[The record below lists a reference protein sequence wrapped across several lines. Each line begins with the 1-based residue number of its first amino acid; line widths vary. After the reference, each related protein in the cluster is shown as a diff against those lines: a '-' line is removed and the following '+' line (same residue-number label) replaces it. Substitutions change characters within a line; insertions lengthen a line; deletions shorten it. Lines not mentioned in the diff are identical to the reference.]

1 MLLINLRFLPTLPY
15 GSLEHNNIFLLH
27 LLPDPAPDIHSDVL
41 FLPKEEVSFPLK
53 MNVDDRGSFTEL
65 LKTANCGQFSVSD
78 KLMILCVYPGS
89 IWIASIFSPETSNS
103 ITSSVPILRLNWMKK
118 LSDAQ
123 IVLPRLIHATAYV
136 SPTAEVE
143 AGTVVL
149 PLAIINTDC
158 RIQSGCIINCGS
170 IVDHGCVIEEGV
182 HISPGT
188 VIKAENRIPRAT
200 KIEAGEVVPLRAY
213 PL

>member
-1 MLLINLRFLPTLPY
+1 MKVLITGAKGFVGKNLAANLYCIKDGKNRTRDLTIDEIFEYDIDTEESLLDTYCEKDIARQSGKYEQIYFL
-15 GSLEHNNIFLLH
+15 
-27 LLPDPAPDIHSDVL
+27 
-41 FLPKEEVSFPLK
+41 
-53 MNVDDRGSFTEL
+53 DD
-65 LKTANCGQFSVSD
+65 GQ
-78 KLMILCVYPGS
+78 
-89 IWIASIFSPETSNS
+89 ETSDL
-103 ITSSVPILRLNWMKK
+103 ILGTCLEYMKFADGNTEMYPAFGNNEMRLNWMKK

>member
-1 MLLINLRFLPTLPY
+1 MRLIILGAGGYGKTVADIARQSGKYEQIYFL
-15 GSLEHNNIFLLH
+15 
-27 LLPDPAPDIHSDVL
+27 
-41 FLPKEEVSFPLK
+41 
-53 MNVDDRGSFTEL
+53 DD
-65 LKTANCGQFSVSD
+65 GQ
-78 KLMILCVYPGS
+78 
-89 IWIASIFSPETSNS
+89 ETSDL
-103 ITSSVPILRLNWMKK
+103 ILGTCLEYMKFADGNTEMYPAFGNNEMRLDWMKK

-123 IVLPRLIHATAYV
+123 ITLPRLIHATAYV

-143 AGTVVL
+143 VGTVVL

>member
-1 MLLINLRFLPTLPY
+1 MSVIGPR
-15 GSLEHNNIFLLH
+15 
-27 LLPDPAPDIHSDVL
+27 PALWNQDVL
-41 FLPKEEVSFPLK
+41 
-53 MNVDDRGSFTEL
+53 
-65 LKTANCGQFSVSD
+65 
-78 KLMILCVYPGS
+78 
-89 IWIASIFSPETSNS
+89 IAE
-103 ITSSVPILRLNWMKK
+103 REKY
-118 LSDAQ
+118 
-123 IVLPRLIHATAYV
+123 HA

>member
-1 MLLINLRFLPTLPY
+1 MQ
-15 GSLEHNNIFLLH
+15 GSLEKYEQIYFL
-27 LLPDPAPDIHSDVL
+27 
-41 FLPKEEVSFPLK
+41 
-53 MNVDDRGSFTEL
+53 DD
-65 LKTANCGQFSVSD
+65 GQ
-78 KLMILCVYPGS
+78 
-89 IWIASIFSPETSNS
+89 ETSDL
-103 ITSSVPILRLNWMKK
+103 ILGTCLEYMKFADGNTEMYPAFGNNEMRLNWMKK

-182 HISPGT
+182 HISPGDFDQGRK
-188 VIKAENRIPRAT
+188 IGFQEQQKLRRAKWFHCEHT
-200 KIEAGEVVPLRAY
+200 RCEGE
-213 PL
+213 

>member
-1 MLLINLRFLPTLPY
+1 MAEEGLKKTRNELIHIGCPIPFEIETFLKELE
-15 GSLEHNNIFLLH
+15 SLMDMAFGNN
-27 LLPDPAPDIHSDVL
+27 
-41 FLPKEEVSFPLK
+41 E
-53 MNVDDRGSFTEL
+53 M
-65 LKTANCGQFSVSD
+65 
-78 KLMILCVYPGS
+78 
-89 IWIASIFSPETSNS
+89 
-103 ITSSVPILRLNWMKK
+103 RLNWMKK

>member
-1 MLLINLRFLPTLPY
+1 MRLIILGAGGYGKTVADVARQSGKYEQIYFLDDGQQTSDLILGTCSEYMKFADGNTEMYPAF
-15 GSLEHNNIFLLH
+15 GNN
-27 LLPDPAPDIHSDVL
+27 
-41 FLPKEEVSFPLK
+41 E
-53 MNVDDRGSFTEL
+53 M
-65 LKTANCGQFSVSD
+65 
-78 KLMILCVYPGS
+78 
-89 IWIASIFSPETSNS
+89 
-103 ITSSVPILRLNWMKK
+103 RLNWMKK

-123 IVLPRLIHATAYV
+123 IELPRLIHATAYV
-136 SPTAEVE
+136 SPTAEVG

-200 KIEAGEVVPLRAY
+200 KIEASEVVPLRAY

>member
-1 MLLINLRFLPTLPY
+1 MSNFEKKVVPYLTYLGLRPGEKLY
-15 GSLEHNNIFLLH
+15 
-27 LLPDPAPDIHSDVL
+27 
-41 FLPKEEVSFPLK
+41 EE
-53 MNVDDRGSFTEL
+53 
-65 LKTANCGQFSVSD
+65 
-78 KLMILCVYPGS
+78 KLMAEEGLKKTRNELIHM
-89 IWIASIFSPETSNS
+89 E
-103 ITSSVPILRLNWMKK
+103 K

>member
-1 MLLINLRFLPTLPY
+1 MINKKNKSIIFVTISLL
-15 GSLEHNNIFLLH
+15 
-27 LLPDPAPDIHSDVL
+27 
-41 FLPKEEVSFPLK
+41 
-53 MNVDDRGSFTEL
+53 
-65 LKTANCGQFSVSD
+65 C
-78 KLMILCVYPGS
+78 
-89 IWIASIFSPETSNS
+89 
-103 ITSSVPILRLNWMKK
+103 
-118 LSDAQ
+118 
-123 IVLPRLIHATAYV
+123 IVLSIAVYILEKSGGSDDYSGHSLT
-136 SPTAEVE
+136 SPTAEVG

>member
-1 MLLINLRFLPTLPY
+1 MRHEFQAKMPEASNKIKFFI
-15 GSLEHNNIFLLH
+15 G
-27 LLPDPAPDIHSDVL
+27 DVRDL
-41 FLPKEEVSFPLK
+41 
-53 MNVDDRGSFTEL
+53 
-65 LKTANCGQFSVSD
+65 ASV
-78 KLMILCVYPGS
+78 KN
-89 IWIASIFSPETSNS
+89 A
-103 ITSSVPILRLNWMKK
+103 
-118 LSDAQ
+118 
-123 IVLPRLIHATAYV
+123 

>member
-1 MLLINLRFLPTLPY
+1 MRLIILGAGGHGKVVADLARQTGQYEKIFFLDDNSQDAEVLGKCSQY
-15 GSLEHNNIFLLH
+15 LEFQSADTEMYPAFGNN
-27 LLPDPAPDIHSDVL
+27 
-41 FLPKEEVSFPLK
+41 E
-53 MNVDDRGSFTEL
+53 M
-65 LKTANCGQFSVSD
+65 
-78 KLMILCVYPGS
+78 
-89 IWIASIFSPETSNS
+89 
-103 ITSSVPILRLNWMKK
+103 RLDWMKK

-123 IVLPRLIHATAYV
+123 IAFPRLIHATAYV

-149 PLAIINTDC
+149 PLAIVNTDC
-158 RIQSGCIINCGS
+158 HIRSGCIINCGS